1 MSVIEQ
7 AQRARVAAARLAVA
21 SRTEKDAALRALAD
35 ALEARTAEVLAA
47 NAEDVARAESGGTPP
62 NVVDRLRLTP
72 DRLAGM
78 AQIQAMAAPSTRA
91 LPATSPQKPAS
102 SHTAT
107 DLSCTP

>member
-47 NAEDVARAESGGTPP
+47 NAEDVAAGRSAGMSDAL
-62 NVVDRLRLTP
+62 VDRLTLTEA
-72 DRLAGM
+72 RVRGM
-78 AQIQAMAAPSTRA
+78 AGGLRQVAG
-91 LPATSPQKPAS
+91 LPDPVGEVLRWAS
-102 SHTAT
+102 SG
-107 DLSCTP
+107 SCTRPGPT